1 VLLVAALL
9 GSAFV
14 DPPVSYAV
22 TLPGSAGPRVAFVA
36 ELAISCGL
44 MLTVL
49 LLSASRLARFTGLAA
64 GCLVATYISFEAPL
78 SGMSMNPA
86 RTFASAAPG
95 MQWQHLW
102 IYLTA
107 PVLGMLAGAQLF
119 LAVRGARRLACAKL
133 LHPAEARCIHC
144 GYEPM
149 RTASAQVTA
158 SASRSLPT

>member
-1 VLLVAALL
+1 
-9 GSAFV
+9 
-14 DPPVSYAV
+14 
-22 TLPGSAGPRVAFVA
+22 
-36 ELAISCGL
+36 
-44 MLTVL
+44 
-49 LLSASRLARFTGLAA
+49 
-64 GCLVATYISFEAPL
+64 
-78 SGMSMNPA
+78 
-86 RTFASAAPG
+86 

-107 PVLGMLAGAQLF
+107 PVLGMLVGAQLF

-133 LHPAEARCIHC
+133 LHPAEARCSHC